1 MSTNNF
7 ILCLKRFVG
16 RRGIPQ
22 RIYCDNATNFV
33 GAQAKLKGFHQQFF
47 NKAVTDDITNYSTN
61 TGFEFRF
68 IPPRAPHFGG
78 LREAAVKSMK
88 SILIKNMSNAHVTFE
103 ELQTVVV
110 EVEAILNSRPL
121 NLF

>member
-1 MSTNNF
+1 MQPARALLETARR
-7 ILCLKRFVG
+7 LQLKRFFSHQEISG

-33 GAQAKLKGFHQQFF
+33 DAQAKLKDLHQQFF
-47 NKAVTDDITNYSTN
+47 NKAVTDDITN

-78 LREAAVKSMK
+78 LWETAVKSMK
-88 SILIKNMSNAHVTFE
+88 SILLKN
-103 ELQTVVV
+103 
-110 EVEAILNSRPL
+110 I
-121 NLF
+121 